1 MNSAIYN
8 ERGLK
13 VAGGEVMP
21 QALPDQ
27 VFLQEM
33 PCYAGGVLYFEQDN
47 GFVGRG
53 NGRECGASGNRP

>member
-33 PCYAGGVLYFEQDN
+33 PLLCRRSSVF
-47 GFVGRG
+47 
-53 NGRECGASGNRP
+53 